1 MEGRRA
7 RPRGVMGLF
16 DPSARPWV
24 KPDVL
29 TFAVPMAK
37 LTRMIDDMEES
48 FLSTRTWDRLK
59 ARMGEG

>member
-1 MEGRRA
+1 
-7 RPRGVMGLF
+7 
-16 DPSARPWV
+16 
-24 KPDVL
+24 
-29 TFAVPMAK
+29 MAK